1 MGTGPLFLYWQCT
14 NGMRQTAYEIE
25 VTANNKTVW
34 QSGKVQSSAILL
46 MIGGLLRCFEEK
58 LSNVLFY
65 FSSGFAT
72 WYTSD
77 RLFLVIASIY
87 RLNSSLVPYFTER
100 TPSHILLYITCFL
113 AVYAQTER
121 RIFRMAFLLM
131 ARISVR
137 SAMRASIP
145 LFYEQSPFCSS
156 FSLELYIYK
165 FISYILLYIEETEV
179 SSGDNGDSFIEWQ
192 RFFLL
197 AAEVVSSILHGKNLC
212 YTMKKSLL
220 PCCVNGHKEKAG
232 NL

>member
-1 MGTGPLFLYWQCT
+1 MRAINLKTNHLTAPVGIDAGPLFLSWQCAD
-14 NGMRQTAYEIE
+14 GVRQTAYEIE
-25 VTANNKTVW
+25 VTANKKHVW
-34 QSGKVQSSAILL
+34 QSGKVQSSAILV
-46 MIGGLLRCFEEK
+46 MIGGLLCCFEEK

-77 RLFLVIASIY
+77 RLFLVIASIC
-87 RLNSSLVPYFTER
+87 RLNSSLVPYFIER

-156 FSLELYIYK
+156 LELYIYK
-165 FISYILLYIEETEV
+165 FISYTLLYIEETEV
-179 SSGDNGDSFIEWQ
+179 LSLHNRG
-192 RFFLL
+192 FFW
-197 AAEVVSSILHGKNLC
+197 
-212 YTMKKSLL
+212 
-220 PCCVNGHKEKAG
+220 
-232 NL
+232 

>member
-1 MGTGPLFLYWQCT
+1 MVSLAFIRRFLFNVKFWDIFVAFLLATLPFIFRCSRRPHFVRWAIAWLVPIRLLCLFFAHTYGG
-14 NGMRQTAYEIE
+14 NIAVEAFY
-25 VTANNKTVW
+25 
-34 QSGKVQSSAILL
+34 SAILILL
-46 MIGGLLRCFEEK
+46 MIGGLLCCFEEK

-72 WYTSD
+72 WYISD
-77 RLFLVIASIY
+77 RLFLVIASIC

-137 SAMRASIP
+137 SAMRASNP

-165 FISYILLYIEETEV
+165 FISYTLLYIEETEV
-179 SSGDNGDSFIEWQ
+179 LSLHNRG
-192 RFFLL
+192 FFW
-197 AAEVVSSILHGKNLC
+197 
-212 YTMKKSLL
+212 
-220 PCCVNGHKEKAG
+220 
-232 NL
+232 